1 MILEYNKY
9 MNGVDKCDQYLT
21 YYSLGRKARKWWE
34 KVFFRLCEL
43 WIINAMVLYFA
54 AYPDFAKQCQA
65 HKLFRVQLAHELV
78 QPLLDAKAAVGN
90 NVHSPVPGR
99 RSIEDDVRL
108 QGKHFAE
115 SRHPK
120 RGRYASC
127 GYKKGK
133 DNKYKDTKT
142 SNYCTKCDKF
152 ICKSCFKL
160 YHTKSYV

>member
-1 MILEYNKY
+1 MILKYNKY

-65 HKLFRVQLAHELV
+65 HKLFRVQLAHGLV

-108 QGKHFAE
+108 KSILLRVVIQSVEDMHLVGIRKA
-115 SRHPK
+115 K
-120 RGRYASC
+120 IT
-127 GYKKGK
+127 
-133 DNKYKDTKT
+133 NIKT
-142 SNYCTKCDKF
+142 Q
-152 ICKSCFKL
+152 KL
-160 YHTKSYV
+160 QTIVQNVISLSAKVV